1 MPGQQTL
8 KYISLHLWVCYA
20 RRPQSLSLYF
30 VLSVDCKYCPAWS
43 WTTAHTSL
51 VQLAKEFFL
60 FVSHVSSFVS
70 ISKCF
75 LRIKKISNFFCPF
88 LLQMLNLILN
98 WRTLPSTGSH
108 WSETSFGSRYFSHL
122 LGGGSR
128 SNLSLKW
135 LKGNNGDFAPC
146 SAACFRPNQQW
157 ILTRS
162 RWLCLKSAIWWTI

>member
-1 MPGQQTL
+1 MPGHQTL
-8 KYISLHLWVCYA
+8 KSISLYLWDCCA
-20 RRPQSLSLYF
+20 PRPQKPVTIFCVVNRLKMLSHTRIQLLHSKF
-30 VLSVDCKYCPAWS
+30 TGIWQSSCFYCL
-43 WTTAHTSL
+43 TFC
-51 VQLAKEFFL
+51 VQKLTLNVFFL
-60 FVSHVSSFVS
+60 S
-70 ISKCF
+70 
-75 LRIKKISNFFCPF
+75 
-88 LLQMLNLILN
+88 LQMLNLILN
-98 WRTLPSTGSH
+98 WRTLPRSGSH
-108 WSETSFGSRYFSHL
+108 WSGKSFGSLHFSHL

>member
-1 MPGQQTL
+1 MPRQQTL
-8 KYISLHLWVCYA
+8 KSVSLYLWERCA
-20 RRPQSLSLYF
+20 SRPQSLSQYF
-30 VLSVDCKYCPAWS
+30 VLSIDWKCCPAWGYS
-43 WTTAHTSL
+43 FCTPSL
-51 VQLAKEFFL
+51 VELLIILCINYSLNVFFL
-60 FVSHVSSFVS
+60 S
-70 ISKCF
+70 
-75 LRIKKISNFFCPF
+75 
-88 LLQMLNLILN
+88 LQMQNLILN
-98 WRTLPSTGSH
+98 WRTLPRSGSH
-108 WSETSFGSRYFSHL
+108 WSGKSFGSLHFSHL